1 MLTKDE
7 EKFFAFWEENR
18 ELHATAKSKL
28 LRGLPFAG
36 LFGLPILLFIVVI
49 YIFFPEWYL
58 KISKTSP
65 ESYLV
70 VFIAVIIF
78 VIFFAFV
85 RMHFKWEMNEQAY
98 KEMKQVKNKLAS
110 SELKQ

>member
-1 MLTKDE
+1 MLTQE
-7 EKFFAFWEENR
+7 EENFYAYWEKNR
-18 ELHATAKSKL
+18 EGFSTTSSKL
-28 LRGLPFAG
+28 IRGLPFAS
-36 LFGLPILLFIVVI
+36 LFGMPILLFIAVV
-49 YIFFPEWYL
+49 YIRFPDWYI

-78 VIFFAFV
+78 IIVFAYI

-98 KEMKQVKNKLAS
+98 KEMKQIKNKQQAAKL
-110 SELKQ
+110 